1 MTIAAGL
8 SGLKAAA
15 DLTRILRDGL
25 KSGQITVDQ
34 LSGRI
39 GEIYDY
45 IINSRDALVDAKDE
59 IQSLKAQID
68 AFNERKQIDSE
79 LEHDGYVFWRKV
91 EGKKTGPFCPACWR
105 ADNRLMPL
113 THIPGNFG
121 TDPSS
126 RYDCVLHAT
135 YLVPNGSPQQSPSW
149 LDGPS

>member
-45 IINSRDALVDAKDE
+45 IINSKDH
-59 IQSLKAQID
+59 L
-68 AFNERKQIDSE
+68 
-79 LEHDGYVFWRKV
+79 
-91 EGKKTGPFCPACWR
+91 
-105 ADNRLMPL
+105 LMPRMR
-113 THIPGNFG
+113 
-121 TDPSS
+121 SS
-126 RYDCVLHAT
+126 L
-135 YLVPNGSPQQSPSW
+135 
-149 LDGPS
+149 